1 MAVEYS
7 DEDGRFRG
15 AQVQVIDFE
24 DHSAND
30 WLAVSQVT
38 VKENRQMRRADIVLF
53 VNGLPLVVIELKNPT
68 DEKATIWSA
77 FQQQQ
82 TYKAD
87 IPSLF
92 VFNGLPGV
100 SGIGANLFV

>member
-1 MAVEYS
+1 MLTRGVAVEYS

-15 AQVQVIDFE
+15 AQIQVIDFE

-53 VNGLPLVVIELKNPT
+53 VNGLPFSNCRLTKRIFL
-68 DEKATIWSA
+68 
-77 FQQQQ
+77 
-82 TYKAD
+82 
-87 IPSLF
+87 SLF
-92 VFNGLPGV
+92 VFNGLLGISGGV
-100 SGIGANLFV
+100 PSVI